1 MILLI
6 HNAIKFSELCDEN
19 KVLICS
25 TYMWKNVYNEIDIL
39 LKVMQ
44 KDMYLKWNFFNF
56 IFMLV
61 FFNTWGMIL

>member
-1 MILLI
+1 
-6 HNAIKFSELCDEN
+6 
-19 KVLICS
+19 
-25 TYMWKNVYNEIDIL
+25 MWKNVYNEIDIL

>member
-1 MILLI
+1 MILPI
-6 HNAIKFSELCDEN
+6 HNALKFSELYDEN

-25 TYMWKNVYNEIDIL
+25 TYMWKNVYNEIYIL

-61 FFNTWGMIL
+61 FF